1 MALQS
6 STFVNGQWTT
16 TSFGVDHIL
25 RVHNQKD
32 KIPNIMDVEKAPT
45 LGLLSQTVI
54 RSPLVHWILPV
65 RLRGSGID
73 DVAFI
78 GVRLFASFP
87 LVSTHV

>member
-1 MALQS
+1 
-6 STFVNGQWTT
+6 
-16 TSFGVDHIL
+16 
-25 RVHNQKD
+25 
-32 KIPNIMDVEKAPT
+32 VEKAPT